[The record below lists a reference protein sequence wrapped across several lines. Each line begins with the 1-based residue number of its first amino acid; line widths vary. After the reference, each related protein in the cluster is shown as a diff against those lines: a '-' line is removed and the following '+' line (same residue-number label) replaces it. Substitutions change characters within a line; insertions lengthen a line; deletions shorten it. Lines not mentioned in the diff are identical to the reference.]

1 MEEMTRWSLREMFPT
16 DDDWKQTMEE
26 ALKLANALAGRRG
39 HLAETPQG
47 LLETARLYLDMEE
60 KLYRLMVFANSN
72 FDQNMADPEAKK
84 LYEIAQNQATSI
96 GEKLSFMAPELMEHS
111 LEEFLQWCQEEPA
124 LKQYETYARDFFDR
138 KEHILSDEM
147 ETLLVRMNDMGESFS
162 KVFEDLTVN
171 DMEFPL
177 VHTLEGEEIRANEA
191 NYAAALENPDPAF
204 RRDYYKGLLGT
215 YQKHINTLASVH
227 YGSVKNDCFTAK
239 TRRYASARA
248 AALHANHIPEEV
260 YDNLLET
267 VRANVEPLHEYVA
280 FRKERLGLD
289 TLYFSDLFVPLV
301 QESARKYTY
310 EEAQQMVLQATAV
323 LGEDYTRL
331 VQRAFD
337 ERWIDVYPREA
348 KRTGAYSTGAYRC
361 KPYVLLNFTGTLDDV
376 FTLAHELGHS
386 MHTWFSNEAQP
397 FLYANYSIFCA
408 EVASTLNEQLL
419 SRWLFDH
426 TTDENEKALLLCKR
440 LDDIRSTFYRQT
452 MFADFEN
459 QTHQMVEK
467 GEPLVP
473 ETLCG
478 IHRSLNELYYG
489 KALVV
494 DDYLS
499 CEWARIPHFYTAFY
513 VYQYATGIAAATAIA
528 NRIFTEGEK
537 AVADY
542 RRFLTTGGSGHPID
556 LLRIAGVDMASPKPV
571 LDTIDTFRSTLQEL
585 KALLPASGKK
595 AR

>member
-1 MEEMTRWSLREMFPT
+1 MEDQMRWSLREMFPA
-16 DDDWKQTMEE
+16 DEDWNREMEQASE
-26 ALKLANALAGRRG
+26 VAKALAGRKG
-39 HLAETPQG
+39 HLAENAEA
-47 LLETARLYLDMEE
+47 LAETARLYLELEE

-72 FDQNMADPEAKK
+72 FDQNMADPAAKK
-84 LYEIAQNQATSI
+84 LYETAQNQSTAI
-96 GEKLSFMAPELMEHS
+96 GEALSFMAPELMQYSMEDFNRYC
-111 LEEFLQWCQEEPA
+111 EEKPE
-124 LKQYETYARDFFDR
+124 LKEFAHFAEDFFAR

-171 DMEFPL
+171 DMEFPMIQ
-177 VHTLEGEEIRANEA
+177 TLEGESIRANEA
-191 NYAAALENPDPAF
+191 NYAMALENPDPAF

-215 YQKHINTLASVH
+215 YQKHINTLTSIH

-239 TRRYASARA
+239 SRKYASARA
-248 AALHANHIPEEV
+248 AALFANHIPETV

-267 VRANVEPLHEYVA
+267 VRANVEPLHKYVA

-310 EEAQQMVLQATAV
+310 EEAQKLVLDAVSV
-323 LGEDYTRL
+323 LGEDYTAL
-331 VQRAFD
+331 IQKAFD

-348 KRTGAYSTGAYRC
+348 KRTGAYSTGAYKC

-386 MHTWFSNEAQP
+386 LHTWFSNENQP
-397 FLYANYSIFCA
+397 LLYSGYSIFCA

-419 SRWLFDH
+419 SRWLFEH
-426 TTDENEKALLLCKR
+426 STSKEEKALLLCKR

-452 MFADFEN
+452 MFADFEY
-459 QTHQMVEK
+459 QTHKLVEA

-478 IHRSLNELYYG
+478 IHRKLNEDYYG
-489 KALVV
+489 PELTV

-499 CEWARIPHFYTAFY
+499 CEWARIPHFYSAFY
-513 VYQYATGIAAATAIA
+513 VYQYATGIAASTAIA
-528 NRIFTEGEK
+528 HRIFTEGAP

-542 RRFLTTGGSGHPID
+542 RKFLTTGGSGHPID
-556 LLRIAGVDMASPKPV
+556 LLKIAGVDMASPKPV
-571 LDTIDTFRSTLQEL
+571 LDTIETFRTTLQEL
-585 KALLPASGKK
+585 KALLG
-595 AR
+595 

>member
-1 MEEMTRWSLREMFPT
+1 MEDQMRWSLREMFPA
-16 DDDWKQTMEE
+16 DEDWNREMEQASE
-26 ALKLANALAGRRG
+26 VAKALAGRKG
-39 HLAETPQG
+39 HLAENAEA
-47 LLETARLYLDMEE
+47 LAETAGLYLELEE

-72 FDQNMADPEAKK
+72 FDQNMADPAAKK
-84 LYEIAQNQATSI
+84 LYETAQNQSTAI
-96 GEKLSFMAPELMEHS
+96 GEALSFMAPELMRYSMEDFHRYC
-111 LEEFLQWCQEEPA
+111 EEKPE
-124 LKQYETYARDFFDR
+124 LKEFAHFAEDFFAR

-171 DMEFPL
+171 DMEFPMIQ
-177 VHTLEGEEIRANEA
+177 TLEGESIRANEA
-191 NYAAALENPDPAF
+191 NYAMALENPDPAF

-215 YQKHINTLASVH
+215 YQKHINTLTSIH

-239 TRRYASARA
+239 SRKYASARA
-248 AALHANHIPEEV
+248 AALFANHIPETV

-267 VRANVEPLHEYVA
+267 VRANVEPLHKYVA

-310 EEAQQMVLQATAV
+310 EEAQKLVLDAVSV
-323 LGEDYTRL
+323 LGEDYTAL
-331 VQRAFD
+331 IQKAFD

-348 KRTGAYSTGAYRC
+348 KRTGAYSTGAYKC

-386 MHTWFSNEAQP
+386 LHTWFSNENQP
-397 FLYANYSIFCA
+397 LLYSGYSIFCA

-419 SRWLFDH
+419 SRWLFEH
-426 TTDENEKALLLCKR
+426 STSKEEKALLLCKR

-452 MFADFEN
+452 MFADFEY
-459 QTHQMVEK
+459 QTHKLVEA

-478 IHRSLNELYYG
+478 IHRKLNEDYYG
-489 KALVV
+489 PELTV

-499 CEWARIPHFYTAFY
+499 CEWARIPHFYSAFY
-513 VYQYATGIAAATAIA
+513 VYQYATGIAASTAIA
-528 NRIFTEGEK
+528 HRIFTEGAP

-542 RRFLTTGGSGHPID
+542 RKFLTTGGSGHPID
-556 LLRIAGVDMASPKPV
+556 LLKIAGVDMATPKPV
-571 LDTIDTFRSTLQEL
+571 LDTIETFRTTLQEL
-585 KALLPASGKK
+585 KALLG
-595 AR
+595 

>member
-1 MEEMTRWSLREMFPT
+1 MEDQMRWSLREMFPA
-16 DDDWKQTMEE
+16 DEDWNREMEQASE
-26 ALKLANALAGRRG
+26 IAKALAGWKG
-39 HLAETPQG
+39 HLAENAEA
-47 LLETARLYLDMEE
+47 LAETARLYLELEE

-72 FDQNMADPEAKK
+72 FDQNMADPAAKK
-84 LYEIAQNQATSI
+84 LYETAQNQSTAI
-96 GEKLSFMAPELMEHS
+96 GEALSFMAPELMQYSMENFNRYC
-111 LEEFLQWCQEEPA
+111 EEKPE
-124 LKQYETYARDFFDR
+124 LKEFAHFAEDFFAR

-171 DMEFPL
+171 DMEFPMIQ
-177 VHTLEGEEIRANEA
+177 TLEGESIRANEA
-191 NYAAALENPDPAF
+191 NYAMALENPDPAF

-215 YQKHINTLASVH
+215 YQKHINTLTSIH

-239 TRRYASARA
+239 SRKYASARA
-248 AALHANHIPEEV
+248 AALFANHIPETV

-310 EEAQQMVLQATAV
+310 EEAQKLVLDAVSV
-323 LGEDYTRL
+323 LGEDYTAL
-331 VQRAFD
+331 IQKAFD

-348 KRTGAYSTGAYRC
+348 KRTGAYSTGAYKC

-386 MHTWFSNEAQP
+386 LHTWFSNENQP
-397 FLYANYSIFCA
+397 LLYSGYSIFCA

-419 SRWLFDH
+419 SRWLFEH
-426 TTDENEKALLLCKR
+426 STSKEEKALLLCKR

-452 MFADFEN
+452 MFADFEY
-459 QTHQMVEK
+459 QTHKLVEA

-478 IHRSLNELYYG
+478 IHRKLNEDYYG
-489 KALVV
+489 PELTV

-499 CEWARIPHFYTAFY
+499 CEWARIPHFYSAFY
-513 VYQYATGIAAATAIA
+513 VYQYATGIAASTAIA
-528 NRIFTEGEK
+528 HRIFTEGAP

-542 RRFLTTGGSGHPID
+542 RKFLTTGGSGHPID
-556 LLRIAGVDMASPKPV
+556 LLKIAGVDMASPKSV
-571 LDTIDTFRSTLQEL
+571 LDTIETFRTTLQEL
-585 KALLPASGKK
+585 KALLG
-595 AR
+595 

>member
-1 MEEMTRWSLREMFPT
+1 MEDQMRWSLREMFPA
-16 DDDWKQTMEE
+16 DEDWNREMEQASE
-26 ALKLANALAGRRG
+26 IAKALAGRKG
-39 HLAETPQG
+39 HLAENAEA
-47 LLETARLYLDMEE
+47 LAETARLYLELEE

-72 FDQNMADPEAKK
+72 FDQNMADPAAKK
-84 LYEIAQNQATSI
+84 LYETAQNQSTAI
-96 GEKLSFMAPELMEHS
+96 GEALSFMAPELMQYSMEDFNRYC
-111 LEEFLQWCQEEPA
+111 EEKPE
-124 LKQYETYARDFFDR
+124 LKEFAHFAEDFFAR

-171 DMEFPL
+171 DMEFPMIQ
-177 VHTLEGEEIRANEA
+177 TLEGESIRANEA
-191 NYAAALENPDPAF
+191 NYAMALENSDPAF

-215 YQKHINTLASVH
+215 YQKHINTLTSIH

-239 TRRYASARA
+239 SRKYASARA
-248 AALHANHIPEEV
+248 AALFANHIPETV

-267 VRANVEPLHEYVA
+267 VRANVKPLHEYVA

-310 EEAQQMVLQATAV
+310 EEAQKLVLDAVSV
-323 LGEDYTRL
+323 LGEDYTAL
-331 VQRAFD
+331 IQKAFD

-348 KRTGAYSTGAYRC
+348 KRTGAYSTGAYKC

-386 MHTWFSNEAQP
+386 LHTWFSNENQP
-397 FLYANYSIFCA
+397 LLYSGYSIFCA

-419 SRWLFDH
+419 SRWLFEH
-426 TTDENEKALLLCKR
+426 STSKEEKAMLLCKR

-452 MFADFEN
+452 MFADFEY
-459 QTHQMVEK
+459 QTHKLVEA

-478 IHRSLNELYYG
+478 IHRKLNEDYYG
-489 KALVV
+489 PELTV

-499 CEWARIPHFYTAFY
+499 CEWARIPHFYSAFY
-513 VYQYATGIAAATAIA
+513 VYQYATGIAASTAIA
-528 NRIFTEGEK
+528 HRIFTEGAP

-542 RRFLTTGGSGHPID
+542 RKFLTTGGSGHPID
-556 LLRIAGVDMASPKPV
+556 LLKIAGVDMASPKPV
-571 LDTIDTFRSTLQEL
+571 LDTIETFRTTLQEL
-585 KALLPASGKK
+585 KALLG
-595 AR
+595 

>member
-1 MEEMTRWSLREMFPT
+1 MEDQMRWSLREMFPA
-16 DDDWKQTMEE
+16 DEDWNREMEQASE
-26 ALKLANALAGRRG
+26 VAKALAGRKG
-39 HLAETPQG
+39 HLAENAEA
-47 LLETARLYLDMEE
+47 LAETAGLYLELEE

-72 FDQNMADPEAKK
+72 FDQNMADPAAKK
-84 LYEIAQNQATSI
+84 LYETAQNQSTAI
-96 GEKLSFMAPELMEHS
+96 GEALSFMAPELMQYSMEDFNRYCEGKPE
-111 LEEFLQWCQEEPA
+111 LKEFAHFAE
-124 LKQYETYARDFFDR
+124 DFFAR

-171 DMEFPL
+171 DMEFPMIQ
-177 VHTLEGEEIRANEA
+177 TLEGESIRANEA
-191 NYAAALENPDPAF
+191 NYAMALENSDPAF

-215 YQKHINTLASVH
+215 YQKHINTLTSIH

-239 TRRYASARA
+239 SRKYASARA
-248 AALHANHIPEEV
+248 AALFANHIPETV

-310 EEAQQMVLQATAV
+310 EEAQKLVLDAVSV
-323 LGEDYTRL
+323 LGEDYTAL
-331 VQRAFD
+331 IQKAFD

-348 KRTGAYSTGAYRC
+348 KRTGAYSTGAYKC

-386 MHTWFSNEAQP
+386 LHTWFSNENQP
-397 FLYANYSIFCA
+397 LLYSGYSIFCA

-419 SRWLFDH
+419 SRWLFEH
-426 TTDENEKALLLCKR
+426 STSKEEKAMLLCKR

-452 MFADFEN
+452 MFADFEY
-459 QTHQMVEK
+459 QTHKLVEA

-478 IHRSLNELYYG
+478 IHRKLNEDYYG
-489 KALVV
+489 PELTV
-494 DDYLS
+494 DEYLS
-499 CEWARIPHFYTAFY
+499 CEWARIPHFYSAFY
-513 VYQYATGIAAATAIA
+513 VYQYATGIAASTAIA
-528 NRIFTEGEK
+528 HRIFTEGAP

-542 RRFLTTGGSGHPID
+542 RKFLTTGGSGHPID
-556 LLRIAGVDMASPKPV
+556 LLKIAGVDMASPKPV
-571 LDTIDTFRSTLQEL
+571 LDTIETFRTTLQEL
-585 KALLPASGKK
+585 KALLG
-595 AR
+595 

>member
-1 MEEMTRWSLREMFPT
+1 MEDQMRWSLREMFPA
-16 DDDWKQTMEE
+16 DEDWNREMEQASE
-26 ALKLANALAGRRG
+26 IAKALAGRKG
-39 HLAETPQG
+39 HLAENAEA
-47 LLETARLYLDMEE
+47 LAETARLYLELEE

-72 FDQNMADPEAKK
+72 FDQNMADPAAKK
-84 LYEIAQNQATSI
+84 LYETAQNQSTAI
-96 GEKLSFMAPELMEHS
+96 GEALSFMAPELMQYSMEDFNRYC
-111 LEEFLQWCQEEPA
+111 EEKPE
-124 LKQYETYARDFFDR
+124 LKEFARFAEDFFAR

-171 DMEFPL
+171 DMEFPMIQ
-177 VHTLEGEEIRANEA
+177 TLEGESIRANEA
-191 NYAAALENPDPAF
+191 NYAMALENPDPAF

-215 YQKHINTLASVH
+215 YQKHINTLTSIH

-239 TRRYASARA
+239 SRKYASARA
-248 AALHANHIPEEV
+248 AALFANHIPETV

-310 EEAQQMVLQATAV
+310 EEAQKLVLDAVSV
-323 LGEDYTRL
+323 LGEDYTAL
-331 VQRAFD
+331 IQKAFD

-348 KRTGAYSTGAYRC
+348 KRTGAYSTGAYKC

-386 MHTWFSNEAQP
+386 LHTWFSNENQP
-397 FLYANYSIFCA
+397 LLYSGYSIFCA

-419 SRWLFDH
+419 SRWLFEH
-426 TTDENEKALLLCKR
+426 STSKEEKALLLCKR

-452 MFADFEN
+452 MFADFEY
-459 QTHQMVEK
+459 QTHKLVEA

-478 IHRSLNELYYG
+478 IHRKLNEDYYG
-489 KALVV
+489 PELTV

-499 CEWARIPHFYTAFY
+499 CEWARIPHFYSAFY
-513 VYQYATGIAAATAIA
+513 VYQYATGIAASTAIA
-528 NRIFTEGEK
+528 HRIFTEGAP

-542 RRFLTTGGSGHPID
+542 RKFLTTGGSGHPID
-556 LLRIAGVDMASPKPV
+556 LLKIAGVDMASPKPV
-571 LDTIDTFRSTLQEL
+571 LDTIETFRTTLQEL
-585 KALLPASGKK
+585 KALLG
-595 AR
+595 

>member
-1 MEEMTRWSLREMFPT
+1 MRWSLREMFPA
-16 DDDWKQTMEE
+16 DEDWNREMEQ
-26 ALKLANALAGRRG
+26 ASKIAKALAGRKG
-39 HLAETPQG
+39 HLAENAEA
-47 LLETARLYLDMEE
+47 LAETARLYLELEE

-72 FDQNMADPEAKK
+72 FDQNMADPAAKK
-84 LYEIAQNQATSI
+84 LYETAQNQSTAI
-96 GEKLSFMAPELMEHS
+96 GEALSFMAPELMRYSMEDFHRYC
-111 LEEFLQWCQEEPA
+111 EEKPE
-124 LKQYETYARDFFDR
+124 LKEFAHFAEDFFAR

-171 DMEFPL
+171 DMEFPMIQ
-177 VHTLEGEEIRANEA
+177 TLEGESIRANEA
-191 NYAAALENPDPAF
+191 NYAMALENPDPAF

-215 YQKHINTLASVH
+215 YQKHINTLTSIH

-239 TRRYASARA
+239 SRKYASARA
-248 AALHANHIPEEV
+248 AALFANHIPETV

-280 FRKERLGLD
+280 FRKECLGLD

-310 EEAQQMVLQATAV
+310 EEAQKLVLDAVSV
-323 LGEDYTRL
+323 LGEDYTAL
-331 VQRAFD
+331 IQKAFD

-348 KRTGAYSTGAYRC
+348 KRTGAYSTGAYKC

-386 MHTWFSNEAQP
+386 LHTWFSNENQP
-397 FLYANYSIFCA
+397 LLYSGYSIFCA

-419 SRWLFDH
+419 SRWLFEH
-426 TTDENEKALLLCKR
+426 STSKEEKALLLCKR

-452 MFADFEN
+452 MFADFEY
-459 QTHQMVEK
+459 QTHKLVEA

-478 IHRSLNELYYG
+478 IHRKLNEDYYG
-489 KALVV
+489 PELTV

-499 CEWARIPHFYTAFY
+499 CEWARIPHFYSAFY
-513 VYQYATGIAAATAIA
+513 VYQYATGIAASTAIA
-528 NRIFTEGEK
+528 HRIFTEGAS

-542 RRFLTTGGSGHPID
+542 RKFLTTGGSGHPID
-556 LLRIAGVDMASPKPV
+556 LLKIAGVDMASPKPV
-571 LDTIDTFRSTLQEL
+571 LDTIETFRTTLQEL
-585 KALLPASGKK
+585 KALLG
-595 AR
+595 

>member
-1 MEEMTRWSLREMFPT
+1 MEDQMRWSLREMFPA
-16 DDDWKQTMEE
+16 DEDWNREMEQASE
-26 ALKLANALAGRRG
+26 IAKALAGRKG
-39 HLAETPQG
+39 HLAENAEA
-47 LLETARLYLDMEE
+47 LAETARLYLELEE
-60 KLYRLMVFANSN
+60 KLYRLMVFTNSN
-72 FDQNMADPEAKK
+72 FDQNMADPAAKK
-84 LYEIAQNQATSI
+84 LYETAQNQSTAI
-96 GEKLSFMAPELMEHS
+96 GEALSFMAPELMQYSMEDFNRYC
-111 LEEFLQWCQEEPA
+111 EEKPE
-124 LKQYETYARDFFDR
+124 LKEFARFAEDFFAR

-171 DMEFPL
+171 DMEFPMIQ
-177 VHTLEGEEIRANEA
+177 TLEGESIRANEA
-191 NYAAALENPDPAF
+191 NYAMALENPDPAF

-215 YQKHINTLASVH
+215 YQKHINTLTSIH

-239 TRRYASARA
+239 SRKYASARA
-248 AALHANHIPEEV
+248 AALFANHIPETV

-310 EEAQQMVLQATAV
+310 EEAQKLVLDAVSV
-323 LGEDYTRL
+323 LGEDYTAL
-331 VQRAFD
+331 IQKAFD

-348 KRTGAYSTGAYRC
+348 KRTGAYSTGAYKC

-386 MHTWFSNEAQP
+386 LHTWFSNENQP
-397 FLYANYSIFCA
+397 LLYSGYSIFCA

-419 SRWLFDH
+419 SRWLFEH
-426 TTDENEKALLLCKR
+426 STSKEEKALLLCKR

-452 MFADFEN
+452 MFADFEY
-459 QTHQMVEK
+459 QTHKLVEA

-478 IHRSLNELYYG
+478 IHRKLNEDYYG
-489 KALVV
+489 PELTV

-499 CEWARIPHFYTAFY
+499 CEWARIPHFYSAFY
-513 VYQYATGIAAATAIA
+513 VYQYATGIAASTAIA
-528 NRIFTEGEK
+528 HRIFTEGAP

-542 RRFLTTGGSGHPID
+542 RKFLTTGGSGHPID
-556 LLRIAGVDMASPKPV
+556 LLKIAGVDMASPKPV
-571 LDTIDTFRSTLQEL
+571 LDTIETFRTTLQEL
-585 KALLPASGKK
+585 KALLG
-595 AR
+595 

>member
-1 MEEMTRWSLREMFPT
+1 MEDQMRWSLREMFPA
-16 DDDWKQTMEE
+16 DEDWNREMEQASE
-26 ALKLANALAGRRG
+26 IAKALAGRKG
-39 HLAETPQG
+39 HLAENAEA
-47 LLETARLYLDMEE
+47 LAETARLYLELEE

-72 FDQNMADPEAKK
+72 FDQNMADPAAKK
-84 LYEIAQNQATSI
+84 LYETAQNQSTAI
-96 GEKLSFMAPELMEHS
+96 GEALSFMAPELMQYSMEDFNRYC
-111 LEEFLQWCQEEPA
+111 EEKPE
-124 LKQYETYARDFFDR
+124 LKEFAHFAEDFFAR

-171 DMEFPL
+171 DMEFPMIQ
-177 VHTLEGEEIRANEA
+177 TLEGESIRANEA
-191 NYAAALENPDPAF
+191 NYAMALENPDPAF

-215 YQKHINTLASVH
+215 YQKHINTLTSIH

-239 TRRYASARA
+239 SRKYASARA
-248 AALHANHIPEEV
+248 AALFANHIPETV

-310 EEAQQMVLQATAV
+310 EEAQKLVLDAVSV
-323 LGEDYTRL
+323 LGEDYTAL
-331 VQRAFD
+331 IQKAFD

-348 KRTGAYSTGAYRC
+348 KRTGAYSTGAYKC

-386 MHTWFSNEAQP
+386 LHTWFSNENQP
-397 FLYANYSIFCA
+397 LLYSGYSIFCA

-419 SRWLFDH
+419 SRWLFEH
-426 TTDENEKALLLCKR
+426 STSKEEKALLLCKR

-452 MFADFEN
+452 MFADFEY
-459 QTHQMVEK
+459 QTHKLVEA

-478 IHRSLNELYYG
+478 IHRKLNEDYYG
-489 KALVV
+489 PELTV

-499 CEWARIPHFYTAFY
+499 CEWARIPHFYSAFY
-513 VYQYATGIAAATAIA
+513 VYQYATGIAASTAIA
-528 NRIFTEGEK
+528 HRIFTEGAP

-542 RRFLTTGGSGHPID
+542 RKFLTTGGSGHPID
-556 LLRIAGVDMASPKPV
+556 LLKIAGVDMASPKPV
-571 LDTIDTFRSTLQEL
+571 LDTIETFRTTLQEL
-585 KALLPASGKK
+585 KALLG
-595 AR
+595 

>member
-1 MEEMTRWSLREMFPT
+1 MEDQMRWSLREMFPA
-16 DDDWKQTMEE
+16 DEDWNREMEQASE
-26 ALKLANALAGRRG
+26 VAKTLAGRKG
-39 HLAETPQG
+39 HLAENAEA
-47 LLETARLYLDMEE
+47 LAETAGLYLELEE

-72 FDQNMADPEAKK
+72 FDQNMADPAAKK
-84 LYEIAQNQATSI
+84 LYETAQNQSTAI
-96 GEKLSFMAPELMEHS
+96 GEALSFMAPELMRYSMEDFHRYC
-111 LEEFLQWCQEEPA
+111 EEKPE
-124 LKQYETYARDFFDR
+124 LKEFAHFAEDFFAR

-171 DMEFPL
+171 DMEFPMIQ
-177 VHTLEGEEIRANEA
+177 TLEGESIRANEA
-191 NYAAALENPDPAF
+191 NYAMALENPDPAF

-215 YQKHINTLASVH
+215 YQKHINTLTSIH

-239 TRRYASARA
+239 SRKYASARA
-248 AALHANHIPEEV
+248 AALFANHIPETV

-267 VRANVEPLHEYVA
+267 VRANVKPLHEYVA

-310 EEAQQMVLQATAV
+310 EEAQKLVLDAVSV
-323 LGEDYTRL
+323 LGEDYAAL
-331 VQRAFD
+331 IQKAFD

-348 KRTGAYSTGAYRC
+348 KRTGAYSTGAYKC

-386 MHTWFSNEAQP
+386 LHTWFSNENQP
-397 FLYANYSIFCA
+397 LLYSGYSIFCA

-419 SRWLFDH
+419 SRWLFEH
-426 TTDENEKALLLCKR
+426 STSKEEKALLLCKR

-452 MFADFEN
+452 MFADFEY
-459 QTHQMVEK
+459 QTHKLVEA

-478 IHRSLNELYYG
+478 IHRKLNEDYYG
-489 KALVV
+489 PELTV

-499 CEWARIPHFYTAFY
+499 CEWARIPHFYSAFY
-513 VYQYATGIAAATAIA
+513 VYQYATGIAASTAIA
-528 NRIFTEGEK
+528 HRIFTEGAP

-542 RRFLTTGGSGHPID
+542 RKFLTTGGSGHPID
-556 LLRIAGVDMASPKPV
+556 LLKIAGVDMASPKPV
-571 LDTIDTFRSTLQEL
+571 LDTIETFRTTLQEL
-585 KALLPASGKK
+585 KALLG
-595 AR
+595 

>member
-1 MEEMTRWSLREMFPT
+1 MEDQMRWSLREMFPA
-16 DDDWKQTMEE
+16 DEDWNREMEQASE
-26 ALKLANALAGRRG
+26 VAKALAGRKG
-39 HLAETPQG
+39 HLAENAEA
-47 LLETARLYLDMEE
+47 LAETARLYLELEE

-72 FDQNMADPEAKK
+72 FDQNMADPAAKK
-84 LYEIAQNQATSI
+84 LYETAQNQSTAI
-96 GEKLSFMAPELMEHS
+96 GEALSFMAPELMQYSMEDFNRYC
-111 LEEFLQWCQEEPA
+111 EEKPE
-124 LKQYETYARDFFDR
+124 LKEFAHFAEDFFAR

-171 DMEFPL
+171 DMEFPMIQ
-177 VHTLEGEEIRANEA
+177 TLEGESIRANEA
-191 NYAAALENPDPAF
+191 NYAMALENPDPAF

-215 YQKHINTLASVH
+215 YQKHINTLTSIH

-239 TRRYASARA
+239 SRKYASARA
-248 AALHANHIPEEV
+248 AALFANHIPETV

-267 VRANVEPLHEYVA
+267 VRANVKPLHEYVA

-310 EEAQQMVLQATAV
+310 EEAQKLVLDAVSV
-323 LGEDYTRL
+323 LGEDYTAL
-331 VQRAFD
+331 IQKAFD

-348 KRTGAYSTGAYRC
+348 KRTGAYSTGAYKC

-386 MHTWFSNEAQP
+386 LHTWFSNENQP
-397 FLYANYSIFCA
+397 LLYSGYSIFCA

-419 SRWLFDH
+419 SRWLFEH
-426 TTDENEKALLLCKR
+426 STSKEEKALLLCKR

-452 MFADFEN
+452 MFADFEY
-459 QTHQMVEK
+459 QTHKLVEA

-478 IHRSLNELYYG
+478 IHRKLNEDYYG
-489 KALVV
+489 PELTV

-499 CEWARIPHFYTAFY
+499 CEWARIPHFYSAFY
-513 VYQYATGIAAATAIA
+513 VYQYATGIAASTAIA
-528 NRIFTEGEK
+528 HRIFTEGAS

-542 RRFLTTGGSGHPID
+542 RKFLTTGGSGHPID
-556 LLRIAGVDMASPKPV
+556 LLKIAGVDMASPKPV
-571 LDTIDTFRSTLQEL
+571 LDTIETFRTTLQEL
-585 KALLPASGKK
+585 KALLG
-595 AR
+595 

>member
-1 MEEMTRWSLREMFPT
+1 MEDQMRWSLREMFPA
-16 DDDWKQTMEE
+16 DEDWNREMEQASE
-26 ALKLANALAGRRG
+26 VAKALAGRKG
-39 HLAETPQG
+39 HLAENAEA
-47 LLETARLYLDMEE
+47 LAETARLYLELEE

-72 FDQNMADPEAKK
+72 FDQNMADPAAKK
-84 LYEIAQNQATSI
+84 LYETAQNQSTAI
-96 GEKLSFMAPELMEHS
+96 GEALSFMAPELMQYSMEDFNRYCEGKPE
-111 LEEFLQWCQEEPA
+111 LKEFAHFAE
-124 LKQYETYARDFFDR
+124 DFFAR

-171 DMEFPL
+171 DMEFPMIQ
-177 VHTLEGEEIRANEA
+177 TLEGESIRANEA
-191 NYAAALENPDPAF
+191 NYAVALENPDPAF

-215 YQKHINTLASVH
+215 YQKHINTLTSIH

-239 TRRYASARA
+239 SRKYASARA
-248 AALHANHIPEEV
+248 AALFANHIPETV

-289 TLYFSDLFVPLV
+289 TLYFSDLFVPLI

-310 EEAQQMVLQATAV
+310 EEAQKLVLDAVSV
-323 LGEDYTRL
+323 LGEDYTAL
-331 VQRAFD
+331 IQKAFD

-348 KRTGAYSTGAYRC
+348 KRTGAYSTGAYKC

-386 MHTWFSNEAQP
+386 LHTWFSNENQP
-397 FLYANYSIFCA
+397 LLYSGYSIFCA

-419 SRWLFDH
+419 SRWLFEH
-426 TTDENEKALLLCKR
+426 STSKEEKALLLCKR

-452 MFADFEN
+452 MFADFEY
-459 QTHQMVEK
+459 QTHKLVEA

-478 IHRSLNELYYG
+478 IHRKLNEDYYG
-489 KALVV
+489 PELTV

-499 CEWARIPHFYTAFY
+499 CEWARIPHFYSAFY
-513 VYQYATGIAAATAIA
+513 VYQYATGIAASTAIA
-528 NRIFTEGEK
+528 HRIFTEGAP

-542 RRFLTTGGSGHPID
+542 RKFLTTGGSGHPID
-556 LLRIAGVDMASPKPV
+556 LLKIAGVDMASPKPV
-571 LDTIDTFRSTLQEL
+571 LDTIETFRTTLQEL
-585 KALLPASGKK
+585 KALLG
-595 AR
+595 

>member
-1 MEEMTRWSLREMFPT
+1 MEDQMRWSLREMFPT
-16 DDDWKQTMEE
+16 DEDWNWEMEQASE
-26 ALKLANALAGRRG
+26 VAKALAGRKG
-39 HLAETPQG
+39 HLAENAEA
-47 LLETARLYLDMEE
+47 LAETARLYLELEE

-72 FDQNMADPEAKK
+72 FDQNMADPAAKK
-84 LYEIAQNQATSI
+84 LYETAQNQSTAI
-96 GEKLSFMAPELMEHS
+96 GEALSFMAPELMKYSMEDFNRYC
-111 LEEFLQWCQEEPA
+111 EEKPE
-124 LKQYETYARDFFDR
+124 LKEFAHFAEDFFAR

-171 DMEFPL
+171 DMEFPMIQ
-177 VHTLEGEEIRANEA
+177 TLEGESIRANEA
-191 NYAAALENPDPAF
+191 NYAMALENPDPAF

-215 YQKHINTLASVH
+215 YQKHINTLTSIH

-239 TRRYASARA
+239 SRKYASARA
-248 AALHANHIPEEV
+248 AALFANHIPETV

-310 EEAQQMVLQATAV
+310 EEAQKLVLDAVSV
-323 LGEDYTRL
+323 LGEDYTAL
-331 VQRAFD
+331 IQKAFD

-348 KRTGAYSTGAYRC
+348 KRTGAYSTGAYKC

-386 MHTWFSNEAQP
+386 LHTWFSNENQP
-397 FLYANYSIFCA
+397 LLYSGYSIFCA

-419 SRWLFDH
+419 SRWLFEH
-426 TTDENEKALLLCKR
+426 STSKEEKALLLCKR

-452 MFADFEN
+452 MFADFEY
-459 QTHQMVEK
+459 QTHKLVEA

-478 IHRSLNELYYG
+478 IHRKLNEDYYG
-489 KALVV
+489 PELTV

-499 CEWARIPHFYTAFY
+499 CEWARIPHFYSAFY
-513 VYQYATGIAAATAIA
+513 VYQYATGIAASTAIA
-528 NRIFTEGEK
+528 HRIFTEGAP

-542 RRFLTTGGSGHPID
+542 RKFLTTGGSGHPID
-556 LLRIAGVDMASPKPV
+556 LLKIAGVDMASPKPV
-571 LDTIDTFRSTLQEL
+571 LDTIETFRTTLQEL
-585 KALLPASGKK
+585 KALLG
-595 AR
+595 

>member
-1 MEEMTRWSLREMFPT
+1 MRWSLREMFPA
-16 DDDWKQTMEE
+16 DEDWNREMEQASE
-26 ALKLANALAGRRG
+26 VAKALAGRKG
-39 HLAETPQG
+39 HLAENAEA
-47 LLETARLYLDMEE
+47 LAETARLYLELEE

-72 FDQNMADPEAKK
+72 FDQNMADPAAKK
-84 LYEIAQNQATSI
+84 LYETAQNQSTAI
-96 GEKLSFMAPELMEHS
+96 GEALSFMAPELMKYSMEDFNRYC
-111 LEEFLQWCQEEPA
+111 EEKPE
-124 LKQYETYARDFFDR
+124 LKEFAHFAEDFFAR

-171 DMEFPL
+171 DMEFPMIQ
-177 VHTLEGEEIRANEA
+177 TLEGESIRANEA
-191 NYAAALENPDPAF
+191 NYAMALENPDPAF

-215 YQKHINTLASVH
+215 YQKHINTLTSIH

-239 TRRYASARA
+239 SRKYASARA
-248 AALHANHIPEEV
+248 AALFANHIPETV

-310 EEAQQMVLQATAV
+310 EEAQKLVLDAVSV
-323 LGEDYTRL
+323 LGEDYTAL
-331 VQRAFD
+331 IQKAFD

-348 KRTGAYSTGAYRC
+348 KRTGAYSTGAYKC

-386 MHTWFSNEAQP
+386 LHTWFSNENQP
-397 FLYANYSIFCA
+397 LLYSGYSIFCA

-419 SRWLFDH
+419 SRWLFEH
-426 TTDENEKALLLCKR
+426 STSKEEKALLLCKR

-452 MFADFEN
+452 MFADFEY
-459 QTHQMVEK
+459 QTHKLVEA

-478 IHRSLNELYYG
+478 IHRKLNEDYYG
-489 KALVV
+489 PELTV

-499 CEWARIPHFYTAFY
+499 CEWARIPHFYSAFY
-513 VYQYATGIAAATAIA
+513 VYQYATGIAASTAIA
-528 NRIFTEGEK
+528 HRIFTEGAS

-542 RRFLTTGGSGHPID
+542 RKFLTTGGSGHPID
-556 LLRIAGVDMASPKPV
+556 LLKIAGVDMASPKPV
-571 LDTIDTFRSTLQEL
+571 LDTIETFRTTLQEL
-585 KALLPASGKK
+585 KALLG
-595 AR
+595 

>member
-1 MEEMTRWSLREMFPT
+1 MEDQMRWSLREMFPA
-16 DDDWKQTMEE
+16 DEDWNREMEQASE
-26 ALKLANALAGRRG
+26 VAKALAGRKG
-39 HLAETPQG
+39 HLAENAEA
-47 LLETARLYLDMEE
+47 LAETARLYLELEE

-72 FDQNMADPEAKK
+72 FDQNMADPAAKK
-84 LYEIAQNQATSI
+84 LYETAQNQSTAI
-96 GEKLSFMAPELMEHS
+96 GEALSFMAPELMKYSMEDFNRYC
-111 LEEFLQWCQEEPA
+111 EEKPE
-124 LKQYETYARDFFDR
+124 LKEFAHFAEDFFAR

-171 DMEFPL
+171 DMEFPMIQ
-177 VHTLEGEEIRANEA
+177 TLEGESIRANEA
-191 NYAAALENPDPAF
+191 NYAMALENPDPAF

-215 YQKHINTLASVH
+215 YQKHINTLTSIH

-239 TRRYASARA
+239 SRKYASARA
-248 AALHANHIPEEV
+248 AALFANHIPETV

-267 VRANVEPLHEYVA
+267 VRANVEPLHKYVA

-310 EEAQQMVLQATAV
+310 EEAQKLVLDAVSV
-323 LGEDYTRL
+323 LGEDYTAL
-331 VQRAFD
+331 IQKAFD

-348 KRTGAYSTGAYRC
+348 KRTGAYSTGAYKC

-386 MHTWFSNEAQP
+386 MHTWFSNENQP
-397 FLYANYSIFCA
+397 LLYSGYSIFCA

-419 SRWLFDH
+419 SRWLFEH
-426 TTDENEKALLLCKR
+426 STSKEEKALLLCKR

-452 MFADFEN
+452 MFADFEY
-459 QTHQMVEK
+459 QTHKLVEA

-478 IHRSLNELYYG
+478 IHRKLNEDYYG
-489 KALVV
+489 PELTV

-499 CEWARIPHFYTAFY
+499 CEWARIPHFYSAFY
-513 VYQYATGIAAATAIA
+513 VYQYATGIAASTAIA
-528 NRIFTEGEK
+528 HRIFTEGAS

-542 RRFLTTGGSGHPID
+542 RKFITTGGSGHPID
-556 LLRIAGVDMASPKPV
+556 LLKIAGVDMASPKPV
-571 LDTIDTFRSTLQEL
+571 LDTIETFRTTLQEL
-585 KALLPASGKK
+585 KALLG
-595 AR
+595 

>member
-1 MEEMTRWSLREMFPT
+1 MEDQMRWSLREMFPA
-16 DDDWKQTMEE
+16 DEDWNREMEQASE
-26 ALKLANALAGRRG
+26 VAKALAGRKG
-39 HLAETPQG
+39 HLAENAEA
-47 LLETARLYLDMEE
+47 LAETAGLYLELEE

-72 FDQNMADPEAKK
+72 FDQNMAVPAAKK
-84 LYEIAQNQATSI
+84 LYETAQNQSTAI
-96 GEKLSFMAPELMEHS
+96 GEALSFMAPELMRYSMEDFHRYC
-111 LEEFLQWCQEEPA
+111 EEKPE
-124 LKQYETYARDFFDR
+124 LKEFAHFAEDFFAR

-171 DMEFPL
+171 DMEFPMIQ
-177 VHTLEGEEIRANEA
+177 TLEGESIRANEA
-191 NYAAALENPDPAF
+191 NYAMALENPDPAF

-215 YQKHINTLASVH
+215 YQKHINTLTSIH

-239 TRRYASARA
+239 SRKYASARA
-248 AALHANHIPEEV
+248 AALFANHIPETV

-267 VRANVEPLHEYVA
+267 VRANVEPLHKYVA

-310 EEAQQMVLQATAV
+310 EEAQKLVLDAVSV
-323 LGEDYTRL
+323 LGEDYTAL
-331 VQRAFD
+331 IQKAFD

-348 KRTGAYSTGAYRC
+348 KRTGAYSTGAYKC

-386 MHTWFSNEAQP
+386 LHTWFSNENQP
-397 FLYANYSIFCA
+397 LLYSGYSIFCA

-419 SRWLFDH
+419 SRWLFEH
-426 TTDENEKALLLCKR
+426 STSKEEKALLLCKR

-452 MFADFEN
+452 MFADFEY
-459 QTHQMVEK
+459 QTHKLVEA

-478 IHRSLNELYYG
+478 IHRKLNEDYYG
-489 KALVV
+489 PELTV

-499 CEWARIPHFYTAFY
+499 CEWARIPHFYSAFY
-513 VYQYATGIAAATAIA
+513 VYQYATGIAASTAIA
-528 NRIFTEGEK
+528 HRIFTEGAP

-542 RRFLTTGGSGHPID
+542 RKFLTTGGSGHPID
-556 LLRIAGVDMASPKPV
+556 LLKIAGVDMASPKPV
-571 LDTIDTFRSTLQEL
+571 LDTIETFRTTLQEL
-585 KALLPASGKK
+585 KALLG
-595 AR
+595 

>member
-1 MEEMTRWSLREMFPT
+1 MEDQMRWSLREMFPA
-16 DDDWKQTMEE
+16 DEDWNREMEQASE
-26 ALKLANALAGRRG
+26 IAKALAGRKG
-39 HLAETPQG
+39 HLAENAEA
-47 LLETARLYLDMEE
+47 LAETARLYLELEE

-72 FDQNMADPEAKK
+72 FDQNMADPAAKK
-84 LYEIAQNQATSI
+84 LYETAQNQSTAI
-96 GEKLSFMAPELMEHS
+96 GEALSFMAPELMQYSMEDFNRYC
-111 LEEFLQWCQEEPA
+111 EEKPE
-124 LKQYETYARDFFDR
+124 LKEFAHFAEDFFAR

-171 DMEFPL
+171 DMEFPMIQA
-177 VHTLEGEEIRANEA
+177 LEGESIRANEA
-191 NYAAALENPDPAF
+191 NYAMALENPDPAF

-215 YQKHINTLASVH
+215 YQKHINTLTSIH

-239 TRRYASARA
+239 SRKYASARA
-248 AALHANHIPEEV
+248 AALFANHIPETV

-267 VRANVEPLHEYVA
+267 VRANVKPLHEYVA

-289 TLYFSDLFVPLV
+289 TLYFSDLLVPLV

-310 EEAQQMVLQATAV
+310 EEAQKLVLDAVSV
-323 LGEDYTRL
+323 LGEDYTAL
-331 VQRAFD
+331 IQKAFD

-348 KRTGAYSTGAYRC
+348 KRTGAYSTGAYKC

-386 MHTWFSNEAQP
+386 LHTWFSNENQP
-397 FLYANYSIFCA
+397 LLYSGYSIFCA

-419 SRWLFDH
+419 SRWLFEH
-426 TTDENEKALLLCKR
+426 STSKEEKALLLCKR

-452 MFADFEN
+452 MFADFEY
-459 QTHQMVEK
+459 QTHKLVEA

-478 IHRSLNELYYG
+478 IHRKLNEDYYG
-489 KALVV
+489 PELTV

-499 CEWARIPHFYTAFY
+499 CEWARIPHFYSAFY
-513 VYQYATGIAAATAIA
+513 VYQYATGIAASTAIA
-528 NRIFTEGEK
+528 HRIFTEGAP

-542 RRFLTTGGSGHPID
+542 RKFLTTGGSGHPID
-556 LLRIAGVDMASPKPV
+556 LLKIAGVDMASPKPV
-571 LDTIDTFRSTLQEL
+571 LDTIETFRTTLQEL
-585 KALLPASGKK
+585 KALLG
-595 AR
+595 

>member
-1 MEEMTRWSLREMFPT
+1 MEDQMRWSLREMFPA
-16 DDDWKQTMEE
+16 DEDWNREMEQASE
-26 ALKLANALAGRRG
+26 VAKALAGRKG
-39 HLAETPQG
+39 HLAENAEA
-47 LLETARLYLDMEE
+47 LAETARLYLELEE

-72 FDQNMADPEAKK
+72 FDQNMADPAAKK
-84 LYEIAQNQATSI
+84 LYETAQNQSTAI
-96 GEKLSFMAPELMEHS
+96 GEALSFMAPELMQYSMEDFNRYC
-111 LEEFLQWCQEEPA
+111 EEKPE
-124 LKQYETYARDFFDR
+124 LKEFAHFAEDFFAR

-171 DMEFPL
+171 DMEFPMIQ
-177 VHTLEGEEIRANEA
+177 TLEGESIRANEA
-191 NYAAALENPDPAF
+191 NYAMALENPDPAF

-215 YQKHINTLASVH
+215 YQKHINTLTSIH

-239 TRRYASARA
+239 SRKYASARA
-248 AALHANHIPEEV
+248 AALFANHIPETV

-267 VRANVEPLHEYVA
+267 VRANVKPLHEYVA

-310 EEAQQMVLQATAV
+310 EEAQKLVLDAVSV
-323 LGEDYTRL
+323 LGEDYTAL
-331 VQRAFD
+331 IQKAFD

-348 KRTGAYSTGAYRC
+348 KRTGAYSTGAYKC

-386 MHTWFSNEAQP
+386 LHTWFSNENQP
-397 FLYANYSIFCA
+397 LLYSGYSIFCA

-419 SRWLFDH
+419 SRWLFEH
-426 TTDENEKALLLCKR
+426 STSKEEKALLLCKR

-452 MFADFEN
+452 MFADFEY
-459 QTHQMVEK
+459 QTHKLVEA

-478 IHRSLNELYYG
+478 IHRKLNEDYYG
-489 KALVV
+489 PELTV

-499 CEWARIPHFYTAFY
+499 CEWARIPHFYSAFY
-513 VYQYATGIAAATAIA
+513 VYQYATGIAASTAIA
-528 NRIFTEGEK
+528 HRIFTEGAP

-542 RRFLTTGGSGHPID
+542 RKFLTTGGSGHPID
-556 LLRIAGVDMASPKPV
+556 LLKIAGVDMASPKPV
-571 LDTIDTFRSTLQEL
+571 LDTIETFRTTLQEL
-585 KALLPASGKK
+585 KALLG
-595 AR
+595 

>member
-1 MEEMTRWSLREMFPT
+1 MFPADEDWNREMEQASEVA
-16 DDDWKQTMEE
+16 K
-26 ALKLANALAGRRG
+26 ALAGRKG
-39 HLAETPQG
+39 HLAENAEA
-47 LLETARLYLDMEE
+47 LAETARLYLELEE

-72 FDQNMADPEAKK
+72 FDQNMADPAAKK
-84 LYEIAQNQATSI
+84 LYETAQNQSTAI
-96 GEKLSFMAPELMEHS
+96 GEALSFMAPELMQYSMEDFNRYC
-111 LEEFLQWCQEEPA
+111 EEKPE
-124 LKQYETYARDFFDR
+124 LKEFAHFAEDFFAR

-171 DMEFPL
+171 DMEFPMIQ
-177 VHTLEGEEIRANEA
+177 TLEGESIRANEA
-191 NYAAALENPDPAF
+191 NYAMALENPDPAF

-215 YQKHINTLASVH
+215 YQKHINTLTSIH

-239 TRRYASARA
+239 SRKYASARA
-248 AALHANHIPEEV
+248 AALFANHIPETV

-310 EEAQQMVLQATAV
+310 EEAQKLVLDAVSV
-323 LGEDYTRL
+323 LGEDYTAL
-331 VQRAFD
+331 IQKAFD

-348 KRTGAYSTGAYRC
+348 KRTGAYSTGAYKC

-386 MHTWFSNEAQP
+386 LHTWFSNENQP
-397 FLYANYSIFCA
+397 LLYSGYSIFCA

-419 SRWLFDH
+419 SRWLFEH
-426 TTDENEKALLLCKR
+426 STSKEEKALLLCKR

-452 MFADFEN
+452 MFADFEY
-459 QTHQMVEK
+459 QTHKLVEA

-478 IHRSLNELYYG
+478 IHRKLNEDYYG
-489 KALVV
+489 PELTV

-499 CEWARIPHFYTAFY
+499 CEWARIPHFYSAFY
-513 VYQYATGIAAATAIA
+513 VYQYATGIAASTAIA
-528 NRIFTEGEK
+528 HRIFTEGAS

-542 RRFLTTGGSGHPID
+542 RKFLTTGGSGHPID
-556 LLRIAGVDMASPKPV
+556 LLKIAGVDMASPKPV
-571 LDTIDTFRSTLQEL
+571 LDTIETFRTTLQEL
-585 KALLPASGKK
+585 KALLG
-595 AR
+595 

>member
-1 MEEMTRWSLREMFPT
+1 MEDQMRWSLREMFPA
-16 DDDWKQTMEE
+16 DEDWNREMEQASE
-26 ALKLANALAGRRG
+26 VAKALAGRKG
-39 HLAETPQG
+39 HLAENAEA
-47 LLETARLYLDMEE
+47 LAETAGLYLELEE

-72 FDQNMADPEAKK
+72 FDQNMADPAAKK
-84 LYEIAQNQATSI
+84 LYETAQNQSTAI
-96 GEKLSFMAPELMEHS
+96 GEALSFMAPELMRYSMEDFHRYC
-111 LEEFLQWCQEEPA
+111 EEKPE
-124 LKQYETYARDFFDR
+124 LKEFAHFAEDFFAR

-171 DMEFPL
+171 DMEFPMIQ
-177 VHTLEGEEIRANEA
+177 TLEGESIRANEA
-191 NYAAALENPDPAF
+191 NYAMALENPDPAF

-215 YQKHINTLASVH
+215 YQKHINTLTSIH

-239 TRRYASARA
+239 SRKYASARA
-248 AALHANHIPEEV
+248 AALFANHIPETV

-267 VRANVEPLHEYVA
+267 VRANVEPLHKYVA

-310 EEAQQMVLQATAV
+310 EEAQKLVLDAVSV
-323 LGEDYTRL
+323 LGEDYTAL
-331 VQRAFD
+331 IQKAFD

-348 KRTGAYSTGAYRC
+348 KRTGAYSTGAYKC

-386 MHTWFSNEAQP
+386 LHTWFSNENQP
-397 FLYANYSIFCA
+397 LLYSGYSIFCA

-419 SRWLFDH
+419 SRWLFEH
-426 TTDENEKALLLCKR
+426 STSKEEKALLLCKR

-452 MFADFEN
+452 MFADFEY
-459 QTHQMVEK
+459 QTHKLVEA

-478 IHRSLNELYYG
+478 IHRKLNEDYYG
-489 KALVV
+489 PELTV

-499 CEWARIPHFYTAFY
+499 CEWARIPHFYSAFY
-513 VYQYATGIAAATAIA
+513 VYQYATGIAASTAIA
-528 NRIFTEGEK
+528 HRIFTEGAP

-542 RRFLTTGGSGHPID
+542 RKFLTTGGSGHPID
-556 LLRIAGVDMASPKPV
+556 LLKIAGVDMASPKPV
-571 LDTIDTFRSTLQEL
+571 LDTIETFRTTLQEL
-585 KALLPASGKK
+585 KALLG
-595 AR
+595 

>member
-1 MEEMTRWSLREMFPT
+1 MEDQMRWSLREMFPA
-16 DDDWKQTMEE
+16 DEDWNREMEQASE
-26 ALKLANALAGRRG
+26 VAKALAGRKG
-39 HLAETPQG
+39 HLAENAEA
-47 LLETARLYLDMEE
+47 LAETARLYLELEE

-72 FDQNMADPEAKK
+72 FDQNMADPAAKK
-84 LYEIAQNQATSI
+84 LYETAQNQSTAI
-96 GEKLSFMAPELMEHS
+96 GEALSFMAPELMQYSMEDFNRYC
-111 LEEFLQWCQEEPA
+111 EEKPE
-124 LKQYETYARDFFDR
+124 LKEFAHFAEDFFAR

-171 DMEFPL
+171 DMEFPMIQ
-177 VHTLEGEEIRANEA
+177 TLEGESIRANEA
-191 NYAAALENPDPAF
+191 NYAMALENSDPAF

-215 YQKHINTLASVH
+215 YQKHINTLTSIH

-239 TRRYASARA
+239 SRKYASARA
-248 AALHANHIPEEV
+248 AALFANHIPETV

-310 EEAQQMVLQATAV
+310 EEAQKLVLDAVSV
-323 LGEDYTRL
+323 LGEDYTAL
-331 VQRAFD
+331 IQKAFD

-348 KRTGAYSTGAYRC
+348 KRTGAYSTGAYKC

-386 MHTWFSNEAQP
+386 LHTWFSNENQP
-397 FLYANYSIFCA
+397 LLYSGYSIFCA

-419 SRWLFDH
+419 SRWLFEH
-426 TTDENEKALLLCKR
+426 STSKEEKALLLCKR

-452 MFADFEN
+452 MFADFEY
-459 QTHQMVEK
+459 QTHKLVEA

-478 IHRSLNELYYG
+478 IHRKLNEDYYG
-489 KALVV
+489 PELTV

-499 CEWARIPHFYTAFY
+499 CEWARIPHFYSAFY
-513 VYQYATGIAAATAIA
+513 VYQYATGIAASTAIA
-528 NRIFTEGEK
+528 HRIFIEGAP

-542 RRFLTTGGSGHPID
+542 RKFLTTGGSGHPID
-556 LLRIAGVDMASPKPV
+556 LLKIAGVDMASPKPV
-571 LDTIDTFRSTLQEL
+571 LDTIETFRTTLQEL
-585 KALLPASGKK
+585 KALLG
-595 AR
+595 